1 MSASSLLRTVSRP
14 RKAEDP
20 IRWPVPCSRCGQ
32 HHQTVARW
40 PDGGVCGYC
49 YQQAKRTRGVC
60 ACGHEGV
67 LPGII
72 DEEPACRSCS
82 GVRLNVDCVG
92 CGAEDE
98 LYSGGRCWTC
108 VLGDIVDDLLTDP
121 ATGVM
126 ATELIPLAAALKSMK
141 RANSGMTWIR
151 QKHVTAFLR
160 NLATA
165 PKISHDTFDELPDSR
180 TREYVRGLLIEHGV
194 LPQRNAFLIRYES
207 WATQA
212 MERVSDPQNL
222 DVIRRYIRWHHQR
235 RMNLMDEV
243 PRGTFLRAKQEVT
256 VAIDLLNWLTG
267 HDIKLPELQQ
277 SHLDVWQSEGPTTR
291 RIAERFLKWAIKTKA
306 APAGLTIIPHRRGT
320 SPRLP
325 KIGQDKALQQI
336 IHTNALETRDRA
348 AAILILVFGQQ
359 AENIARL
366 TWDDVTVTD
375 DLVTIQLGT
384 TKIALPDPLAQ
395 PWREL
400 AANPGHELTA
410 AHPNTKWV
418 FRGTSPGRHIHPG
431 HLTTRLS
438 KLFSTRAAR
447 LGTLH
452 ELTKLAPVAIIAET
466 LGYSP
471 TTIERHATDSASAYA
486 RYIAAVN
493 ESVLHES
500 PRN

>member
-1 MSASSLLRTVSRP
+1 MSRP
-14 RKAEDP
+14 RKPEDP
-20 IRWPVPCSRCGQ
+20 IRWPVPCARCRQ

-40 PDGGVCGYC
+40 PDGGICGYC
-49 YQQAKRTRGVC
+49 YQQAKRTKGTC

-67 LPGII
+67 LPGLI
-72 DEEPACRSCS
+72 DEQPACRQCS
-82 GVRLNVDCVG
+82 GVRLNIDCDA

-98 LYSGGRCWTC
+98 LHSGGRCWSC
-108 VLGDIVDDLLTDP
+108 VLAAVVDDLLTDP
-121 ATGVM
+121 SRGTM
-126 ATELIPLAAALKSMK
+126 APELLPLAMALKSMK

-160 NLATA
+160 NLAVA
-165 PKISHDTFDELPDSR
+165 PEITHESFVELPDSR
-180 TREYVRGLLIEHGV
+180 TREYIRGLLIEHGV
-194 LPQRNAFLIRYES
+194 LPRRDELLTRYEDWS
-207 WATQA
+207 AQA
-212 MERVSDPQNL
+212 L
-222 DVIRRYIRWHHQR
+222 DRTSKPENREIIRRYIRWHHLR
-235 RMNLMDEV
+235 RMNQMDEV
-243 PRGTFLRAKQEVT
+243 SRGTFLRAKQQVT

-267 HDIKLPELQQ
+267 HGTSLAGLTQA
-277 SHLDVWQSEGPTTR
+277 HLDLWQAEGPTTR
-291 RIAERFLKWAIKTKA
+291 RIAEHFLKWAIKTNT

-320 SPRLP
+320 SAKLD
-325 KIGQDKALQQI
+325 KTGQDEALGRVLHSRGQI
-336 IHTNALETRDRA
+336 EARDQA

-359 AENIARL
+359 AERIARL
-366 TWDDVTVTD
+366 TWGDVTVTEE
-375 DLVTIQLGT
+375 LITIPLGTIQIT
-384 TKIALPDPLAQ
+384 LPDPLDA

-400 AANPGHELTA
+400 AANPGHNLTA
-410 AHPNTKWV
+410 SHPNTNWV

-471 TTIERHATDSASAYA
+471 TTIERHATHSAAAYT

-493 ESVLHES
+493 EAVQNGS

>member
-1 MSASSLLRTVSRP
+1 MSRP

-20 IRWPVPCSRCGQ
+20 IRWPVPCGRCSQ

-49 YQQAKRTRGVC
+49 YQQAKRTRGTC

-72 DEEPACRSCS
+72 DDHPACRRCS
-82 GVRLNVDCVG
+82 GIRLNVDCES

-98 LYSGGRCWTC
+98 LHSGGRCWSC
-108 VLGDIVDDLLTDP
+108 VLATAVEDLLTDP
-121 ATGVM
+121 SRGIM
-126 ATELIPLAAALKSMK
+126 APELIPLAAALKSMK
-141 RANSGMTWIR
+141 RANSGITWIQ

-160 NLATA
+160 NLAVT
-165 PKISHDTFDELPDSR
+165 PEITHESFDELPDSR
-180 TREYVRGLLIEHGV
+180 TREYVRGLLTEHGV
-194 LPQRNAFLIRYES
+194 LPRRDELRTRYENWS
-207 WATQA
+207 AQA
-212 MERVSDPQNL
+212 L
-222 DVIRRYIRWHHQR
+222 DRASNPENRDIIRRYIRWHHLR
-235 RMNLMDEV
+235 RMNQMDEV
-243 PRGTFLRAKQEVT
+243 SRGTFLRAKQQVT

-267 HDIKLPELQQ
+267 HGTTLTGLTQA
-277 SHLDVWQSEGPTTR
+277 HLDLWQAEGPTTR
-291 RIAERFLKWAIKTKA
+291 RIAEHFLKWAIKAKA
-306 APAGLTIIPHRRGT
+306 APAGLAIIAHRRGT
-320 SPRLP
+320 SPKLD
-325 KIGQDKALQQI
+325 KTGQDEALNRVFHAGGKI
-336 IHTNALETRDRA
+336 EARDQA

-366 TWDDVTVTD
+366 TWDDVTVTEE
-375 DLVTIQLGT
+375 LVSIQLGT
-384 TKIALPDPLAQ
+384 IQIALPDPLDA

-400 AANPGHELTA
+400 AANPGHNLTA
-410 AHPNTKWV
+410 SHPSTTWV
-418 FRGTSPGRHIHPG
+418 FRGTFPGRHIHPG

-471 TTIERHATDSASAYA
+471 TTIERHATDSAAAYA
-486 RYIAAVN
+486 QYIAATKAIRR
-493 ESVLHES
+493 S
-500 PRN
+500 P

>member
-1 MSASSLLRTVSRP
+1 MSRP

-20 IRWPVPCSRCGQ
+20 IRWPVPCNRCGQ
-32 HHQTVARW
+32 HHQTIARW

-49 YQQAKRTRGVC
+49 YQQAKRTRGIC

-67 LPGII
+67 LPGLI
-72 DEEPACRSCS
+72 DNQPTCRGCS
-82 GVRLNVDCVG
+82 GIRLNVDCRT

-98 LYSGGRCWTC
+98 LHSGGRCWTC
-108 VLGDIVDDLLTDP
+108 VLGNVVNDLLTDP
-121 ATGVM
+121 NTGSI
-126 ATELIPLAAALKSMK
+126 ANDLIPLAAALKSMK

-160 NLATA
+160 YLAVA
-165 PKISHDTFDELPDSR
+165 PQITHETFDELPDSR
-180 TREYVRGLLIEHGV
+180 TREYVRGLLTEHGV
-194 LPQRNAFLIRYES
+194 LPQRDELRMRYDS

-212 MERVSDPQNL
+212 IERVSDPQHRE
-222 DVIRRYIRWHHQR
+222 VIRRYIRWHHQR
-235 RMNLMDEV
+235 RMNHMDEV
-243 PRGTFLRAKQEVT
+243 TRGTFLRAKQEVT

-267 HDIKLPELQQ
+267 HGIRLPELQQ
-277 SHLDVWQSEGPTTR
+277 SHLDIWQAEGPTTR

-306 APAGLTIIPHRRGT
+306 APTGLAIVPHRRGT
-320 SPRLP
+320 SSRLAKP
-325 KIGQDKALQQI
+325 GQEEALKRVLD
-336 IHTNALETRDRA
+336 ADGLETHDRA

-366 TWDDVTVTD
+366 TWDDVTITEE
-375 DLVTIQLGT
+375 LVTIQLGT
-384 TKIALPDPLAQ
+384 IQIALPDPLDK

-400 AANPGHELTA
+400 AANPRHDLTA
-410 AHPNTKWV
+410 SHPNTRWV
-418 FRGTSPGRHIHPG
+418 FRGASPGRHIHPG
-431 HLTTRLS
+431 YLTTRLS

-471 TTIERHATDSASAYA
+471 TTIERHAIDSASAYA
-486 RYIAAVN
+486 QYIAAARASRQGTPCV
-493 ESVLHES
+493 
-500 PRN
+500 

>member
-1 MSASSLLRTVSRP
+1 VSRP

-20 IRWPVPCSRCGQ
+20 IRWPVPCNRCGQ

-49 YQQAKRTRGVC
+49 YQQAKRTRGIC

-67 LPGII
+67 LPGLI
-72 DEEPACRSCS
+72 DNQPACRRCS
-82 GVRLNVDCVG
+82 GIRLNIDCET

-98 LYSGGRCWTC
+98 LHSGGRCWTC
-108 VLGDIVDDLLTDP
+108 VLGIVVDDLLTDP
-121 ATGVM
+121 ATG
-126 ATELIPLAAALKSMK
+126 AIANDLIPLAAALKSMK

-160 NLATA
+160 NLAVA
-165 PKISHDTFDELPDSR
+165 PKITHETFDELPDSR
-180 TREYVRGLLIEHGV
+180 TRDYVRGLLTEHGV
-194 LPQRNAFLIRYES
+194 LPPRDELRIRYDS
-207 WATQA
+207 WAA
-212 MERVSDPQNL
+212 EAFERVSDPQNRE
-222 DVIRRYIRWHHQR
+222 VIRRYIRWHHQR
-235 RMNLMDEV
+235 RMNHMDEV
-243 PRGTFLRAKQEVT
+243 TRGTFLRAKQEVT
-256 VAIDLLNWLTG
+256 VAIELLNWLTG

-277 SHLDVWQSEGPTTR
+277 SHLDVWQAEGPTTR

-306 APAGLTIIPHRRGT
+306 APAGLSIVPHRRGT
-320 SPRLP
+320 SPRLAKP
-325 KIGQDKALQQI
+325 GQDEALKRVI
-336 IHTNALETRDRA
+336 DADGLEARDRA

-366 TWDDVTVTD
+366 TWNDVTITEE
-375 DLVTIQLGT
+375 LVTIQLGT
-384 TKIALPDPLAQ
+384 IQIALPDPLAD

-400 AANPGHELTA
+400 AANPGHDLTA
-410 AHPNTKWV
+410 SHPNTDWV
-418 FRGTSPGRHIHPG
+418 FRGVSPGRHIHPG

-471 TTIERHATDSASAYA
+471 TTIERHATDSAAAYA
-486 RYIAAVN
+486 RYIAAVS
-493 ESVLHES
+493 ESVLHAG
-500 PRN
+500 RGN